1 MGNTIFNTLLV
12 KSATP
17 EQLAEIK
24 SSIIDINNEGV
35 TEIVFSRLVT
45 IPTELD
51 SSQNEHWRNEN
62 WGITVDKWDA
72 EFVESSEYLIV
83 RFWTKNNTPSEWVR
97 NISIL
102 YPDQFFMLTSSSVYD
117 GNCYTS
123 MGRNGAMYHLSV
135 PVFELDN
142 NRQPF
147 YYDSMGIER
156 YFTTK
161 EEVPLNM
168 LGGRSFRNPF
178 TLLIEVLVKGNCSF
192 NY

>member
-1 MGNTIFNTLLV
+1 MGNTIFNTLLI
-12 KSATP
+12 KSATA
-17 EQLAEIK
+17 ETIAEIR
-24 SSIIDINNEGV
+24 SSIIDINNEGNA
-35 TEIVFSRLVT
+35 EIVFSKLVP

-51 SSQNEHWRNEN
+51 SSENNHWSNEN
-62 WGITVDKWDA
+62 WGVTFDRWDA
-72 EFVESSEYLIV
+72 EIVLESEYLIV

-123 MGRNGAMYHLSV
+123 MGRNGAMYDLSV

-147 YYDSMGIER
+147 YYDSTGIER
-156 YFTTK
+156 YFTTE

-168 LGGRSFRNPF
+168 LVGRSFRNPF

>member
-1 MGNTIFNTLLV
+1 MGNTIFNTLLI
-12 KSATP
+12 KSATAEP
-17 EQLAEIK
+17 IAEIK
-24 SSIIDINNEGV
+24 SSIIDINNEGN
-35 TEIVFSRLVT
+35 TEIVFSKLVP
-45 IPTELD
+45 IPTGLD
-51 SSQNEHWRNEN
+51 SSENEHWSNDN
-62 WGITVDKWDA
+62 WGLTFDRWDA
-72 EFVESSEYLIV
+72 EFVLASDYLIV
-83 RFWTKNNTPSEWVR
+83 RFWTNNNTPSEWVR
-97 NISIL
+97 KISIQ

-123 MGRNGAMYHLSV
+123 MGRNGTMYHLSV

-147 YYDSMGIER
+147 YYDSNGIER
-156 YFTTK
+156 YFTTE

-192 NY
+192 NF

>member
-1 MGNTIFNTLLV
+1 MGNTIFNTLLI
-12 KSATP
+12 KSATA
-17 EQLAEIK
+17 ETIAEIK
-24 SSIIDINNEGV
+24 SSIMDINNEGN
-35 TEIVFSRLVT
+35 TEIVFSKLVP
-45 IPTELD
+45 IPIGLD
-51 SSQNEHWRNEN
+51 SSENEHWSNEN
-62 WGITVDKWDA
+62 WGLAFDRWDA
-72 EFVESSEYLIV
+72 EFVLTSEYLIV
-83 RFWTKNNTPSEWVR
+83 RFWTDSNTPSEWVR
-97 NISIL
+97 KISIQ

-147 YYDSMGIER
+147 YYDSNGIER
-156 YFTTK
+156 YFTTE

-192 NY
+192 NF

>member
-35 TEIVFSRLVT
+35 TEIVFSRLVP

-72 EFVESSEYLIV
+72 EFVVSSEYLIV

>member
-1 MGNTIFNTLLV
+1 MGNSIFNTLLI
-12 KSATP
+12 KSAKAETI
-17 EQLAEIK
+17 AEIK
-24 SSIIDINNEGV
+24 SSIIDINNEGN
-35 TEIVFSRLVT
+35 TEIVFSKLVP

-51 SSQNEHWRNEN
+51 YSENEKWSNEN
-62 WGITVDKWDA
+62 WGLTFDRWDA
-72 EFVESSEYLIV
+72 EIELTSEYLIV
-83 RFWTKNNTPSEWVR
+83 RFWTNNNTPSEWVR
-97 NISIL
+97 KISIQ

-123 MGRNGAMYHLSV
+123 MGRNGTMYHLSV

-142 NRQPF
+142 YRRPF
-147 YYDSMGIER
+147 YYDSNGIER

-192 NY
+192 KY

>member
-1 MGNTIFNTLLV
+1 MGNTIFNTLLI
-12 KSATP
+12 KSATA
-17 EQLAEIK
+17 ETIAEIR
-24 SSIIDINNEGV
+24 SSIIDINNEGN
-35 TEIVFSRLVT
+35 TEIVFSKLVP

-51 SSQNEHWRNEN
+51 SSENNHWSNEN
-62 WGITVDKWDA
+62 CGLTVDKWDA
-72 EFVESSEYLIV
+72 EFVLASEYLIV
-83 RFWTKNNTPSEWVR
+83 RFWTDNNAPSEWVR
-97 NISIL
+97 NISII

-117 GNCYTS
+117 GNCHTS
-123 MGRNGAMYHLSV
+123 MGRNGAMYHSSV

-147 YYDSMGIER
+147 YYDSLGIER
-156 YFTTK
+156 YFTTE

-168 LGGRSFRNPF
+168 LWGRSFRNHF

>member
-1 MGNTIFNTLLV
+1 MGNTIFNTLLI
-12 KSATP
+12 KSATAEP
-17 EQLAEIK
+17 IAEIK
-24 SSIIDINNEGV
+24 SSIIDINNEGN
-35 TEIVFSRLVT
+35 TEIVFSKLVP
-45 IPTELD
+45 IPTGLD
-51 SSQNEHWRNEN
+51 SFEHEHWSNEN
-62 WGITVDKWDA
+62 WGLTFDRWDA
-72 EFVESSEYLIV
+72 EFVSASEYLIV
-83 RFWTKNNTPSEWVR
+83 RFWTNSNTPSEWVR
-97 NISIL
+97 KISIQ

-123 MGRNGAMYHLSV
+123 MGRNGAMYYLSV

-147 YYDSMGIER
+147 YYDSNGIER
-156 YFTTK
+156 YFTTE

-192 NY
+192 NF

>member
-1 MGNTIFNTLLV
+1 MGNTIFNTLLI
-12 KSATP
+12 KSETADTI
-17 EQLAEIK
+17 AEIK
-24 SSIIDINNEGV
+24 SSIIEINNEGGF
-35 TEIVFSRLVT
+35 EIVFSKLVP
-45 IPTELD
+45 IPTGLD
-51 SSQNEHWRNEN
+51 SFEHEHWSNEN
-62 WGITVDKWDA
+62 WGLTFDRWDA
-72 EFVESSEYLIV
+72 EFVSASEYLIV
-83 RFWTKNNTPSEWVR
+83 RFWTNSNTPSEWVR
-97 NISIL
+97 KISIQ

-123 MGRNGAMYHLSV
+123 MVRNGAMYYLSV

-147 YYDSMGIER
+147 YYDSNGIER
-156 YFTTK
+156 YFTTE

-192 NY
+192 NF

>member
-1 MGNTIFNTLLV
+1 MGNTIFNTLLI
-12 KSATP
+12 KSATA
-17 EQLAEIK
+17 ETIAEIR
-24 SSIIDINNEGV
+24 SSIIDINTEGN
-35 TEIVFSRLVT
+35 TEIVFSKLVP
-45 IPTELD
+45 IPTGLD
-51 SSQNEHWRNEN
+51 SSENNHWSNKN
-62 WGITVDKWDA
+62 WGLTFDRWDA
-72 EFVESSEYLIV
+72 EFVLASEYLIV
-83 RFWTKNNTPSEWVR
+83 QFWTKNNTPSEWVR

-117 GNCYTS
+117 VNCYTS
-123 MGRNGAMYHLSV
+123 MGRNGVMYHLSV

-156 YFTTK
+156 YFTTE